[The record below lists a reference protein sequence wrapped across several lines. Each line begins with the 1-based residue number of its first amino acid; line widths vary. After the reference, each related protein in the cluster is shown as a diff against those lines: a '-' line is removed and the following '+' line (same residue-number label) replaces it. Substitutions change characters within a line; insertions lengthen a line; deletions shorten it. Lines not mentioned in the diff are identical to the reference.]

1 MAQNFGNVLIVDD
14 EPLSI
19 RSVSETL
26 AKHFT
31 VYVATTGEEALELVT
46 SKPISIVLMDVDL
59 PDLSGFEVCKRIKS
73 RDESSALPVIFV
85 SGYKDLIFEVQAF
98 DAGGVDYLPKPI
110 APIRILLRIGVHLG
124 LELNKLLQ

>member
-31 VYVATTGEEALELVT
+31 VFVATTGEEALELVT